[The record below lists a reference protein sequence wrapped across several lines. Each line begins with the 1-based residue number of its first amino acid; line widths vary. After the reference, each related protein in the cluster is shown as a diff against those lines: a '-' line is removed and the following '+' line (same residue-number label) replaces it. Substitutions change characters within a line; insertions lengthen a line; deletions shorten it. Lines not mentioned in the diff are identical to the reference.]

1 MRFHSLRRPV
11 LMLVALVALA
21 SIGVACSGEDSASS
35 SSEGAKAETIKVVMK
50 DPALFEPKDI
60 TVSAGSTV
68 TFELTNTGLAL
79 HNMHIM
85 SDNVEPK
92 NAMIQPI
99 LGGDKATLVVKFP
112 KKGTVK
118 FQCDLHVP
126 DMVGTIT
133 VK

>member
-1 MRFHSLRRPV
+1 MPV
-11 LMLVALVALA
+11 N
-21 SIGVACSGEDSASS
+21 
-35 SSEGAKAETIKVVMK
+35 
-50 DPALFEPKDI
+50 I

-68 TFELTNTGLAL
+68 TFELTNVGVAL
-79 HNMHIM
+79 HNMHIL

-92 NAMIQPI
+92 NAMVQPI
-99 LGGDKATLVVKFP
+99 AGGATANLVVTFP
-112 KKGTVK
+112 KKGAIK